1 MRYKLLGKSGLR
13 VSEMALGTMTFG
25 EDWGFGAS
33 RDECKKQL
41 DTFVAHG
48 GNFID
53 SAINYTNG
61 SSEKLVG
68 ELIAGDRDRF
78 VLATKYSLSTRPDD
92 PNAGGNH
99 RKQRAFAHRA
109 ALHRRRKRQ
118 HRAAIS
124 PRAALRCIGKQE
136 RLHAAFQRRAERRQD
151 RNITRRRACL

>member
-61 SSEKLVG
+61 S
-68 ELIAGDRDRF
+68 
-78 VLATKYSLSTRPDD
+78 
-92 PNAGGNH
+92 
-99 RKQRAFAHRA
+99 
-109 ALHRRRKRQ
+109 RRSWS
-118 HRAAIS
+118 AS
-124 PRAALRCIGKQE
+124 
-136 RLHAAFQRRAERRQD
+136 
-151 RNITRRRACL
+151 